1 MKQFRRFFFFII
13 PLFALL
19 VLRHHSPSIGEE
31 LYALLP
37 MPAISSMK
45 KIMVFAPH
53 PDDETLACGGLIA
66 EARREGIP
74 VKVVVVTNGESF
86 SYAAHI
92 QYKKLAL
99 PPAYYIKF
107 GEKRQEETLSAMKLL
122 GVPQEDVIFLGYPDS
137 DLHLLWEKYW
147 GYQQLYTHSLLR
159 TRFSPF
165 QNIFHKNAPYCGASV
180 LEDIKTVIK
189 KYEPTHIF
197 IPSAEDAHPTHWAVN
212 CFCVMALEELKKSGY
227 NPKVYTYI
235 VHRGKFPNPRGLHLD
250 EKLTPPLPLLGVGIS
265 WRTLPI
271 PDDLEEKK
279 YEAIEQYK
287 SQLLRR
293 SKFFLF
299 AFARKN
305 ELFADEKE
313 ALSVPSVKHGRIK
326 IDGREDDWIGIQPF
340 LIDPQNDAFIRRIE
354 ASADI
359 TYIYLCRDE
368 ENLYIMLKTRGGISR
383 EIKYY
388 IHILGTE
395 ENKEERLRI
404 TKEVKPTN
412 SEDCIETAI
421 SLSALGSNSSIF
433 IGASTRY
440 GGITIDKTAYR
451 VAILD

>member
-37 MPAISSMK
+37 MPAISDMK

-92 QYKKLAL
+92 KYKKLTL

-107 GEKRQEETLSAMKLL
+107 AEKRQEETLSAMKLL
-122 GVPQEDVIFLGYPDS
+122 GLPQEDVIFLGYPDS

-147 GYQQLYTHSLLR
+147 GYEQLYTHSLLG

-165 QNIFHKNAPYCGASV
+165 QNIFHKNAPYCGESL
-180 LEDIKTVIK
+180 LEDIKTIIR
-189 KYEPTHIF
+189 KYNPSDIF

-212 CFCVMALEELKKSGY
+212 CFYVMALEELGKSGFH
-227 NPKVYTYI
+227 PKVYTYI
-235 VHRGKFPNPRGLHLD
+235 VHRGKFPNPRGLHLED
-250 EKLTPPLPLLGVGIS
+250 ELTPPFPLLGIGIS
-265 WRTLPI
+265 WRTLPL
-271 PDDLEEKK
+271 PEDLVKKK
-279 YEAIEQYK
+279 YEAIKQYK
-287 SQLLRR
+287 SQLLPRAR
-293 SKFFLF
+293 TFLF
-299 AFARKN
+299 AFARGN
-305 ELFADEKE
+305 ELFGEEKE
-313 ALSVPSVKHGRIK
+313 ALPVPVVNEDRIK
-326 IDGREDDWIGIQPF
+326 IDGDDEDWLDIPPF
-340 LIDPQNDAFIRRIE
+340 LIDPQGDTLIHKLE
-354 ASADI
+354 PSADI
-359 TYIYLCRDE
+359 TNIFLCRDK
-368 ENLYIMLKTRGGISR
+368 ENLYIMLKARANVSK

-388 IHILGTE
+388 IHILVVGTKTE
-395 ENKEERLRI
+395 DRLRLG
-404 TKEVKPTN
+404 KEIKPRN
-412 SEDCIETAI
+412 STTCLEIAI
-421 SLSALGSNSSIF
+421 PLASLSNDAKLF

-440 GGITIDKTAYR
+440 GTITIDKTAYR
-451 VAILD
+451 VAILR